1 MLAWA
6 SGVWRQVLRLRPGAG
21 TPPLPA
27 LLQLSWT
34 RLPQLGLDPGP
45 GAAPPGAPRVVVAA
59 VRAHLLLVQALCL
72 PELGSAVLKPNLNIS
87 FVK

>member
-27 LLQLSWT
+27 LLQLSGT
-34 RLPQLGLDPGP
+34 RLPQLGLDAGP

-72 PELGSAVLKPNLNIS
+72 PELGSAGLKTKPNLS
-87 FVK
+87 FF